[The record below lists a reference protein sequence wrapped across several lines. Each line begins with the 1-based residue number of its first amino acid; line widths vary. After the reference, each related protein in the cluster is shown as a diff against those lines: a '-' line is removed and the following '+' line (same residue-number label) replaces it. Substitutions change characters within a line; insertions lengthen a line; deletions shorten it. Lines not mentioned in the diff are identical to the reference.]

1 MKTKLTALAASTA
14 LLCSLTSC
22 GSSLVGKTDFNEIT
36 TSATTT
42 AVTSTTETTTTD
54 TTISQTSHGKGSI
67 FDSKG
72 HLLVSDSDDGK
83 KRVFANDYSVSFA
96 NIITPM
102 SDGFDANFD
111 KILTAPDKNDGCQS
125 IMLTIDGDV
134 QNDIYSYMESIDLI
148 GSVVVLRSDGS
159 IMAEVNY
166 PSYDPNAV
174 ADQIYNEDLA
184 WGDTGN
190 KAFSNYEPGSCFKIM
205 SEVLADKHGIYSLY
219 DDGTW
224 DFGND
229 HPIVNWDHETN
240 KNGYPVPNRTLN
252 SAFINSSNIFFAKAF
267 EQIGEETVL
276 SDLSSIFHFG
286 AEEKDVI
293 HCDFGDLNNNI
304 EIGDIDDLR
313 RSAFGQAKVL
323 TCPIFLAA
331 LGREAVFGDMV
342 TPFVLKNVV
351 DGSDPNQKLADG
363 SKANDVIASIPPE
376 CRDNLLSV
384 MGSVGSDIGIYAP
397 EGYSFYAKT
406 GTAEGWLGDFL
417 YITGCAKNFNDN
429 GSQSWESYDSYGSSG
444 SYVIVMEIRNPA
456 AHGFEFA
463 SQSAGV
469 YREILNRVIGK

>member
-36 TSATTT
+36 TSATIT

-111 KILTAPDKNDGCQS
+111 KILTAPDKNGGCQS

-190 KAFSNYEPGSCFKIM
+190 KAFSILCEESSGDVRKSKFILKRG
-205 SEVLADKHGIYSLY
+205 LAAACSIRL
-219 DDGTW
+219 
-224 DFGND
+224 
-229 HPIVNWDHETN
+229 
-240 KNGYPVPNRTLN
+240 
-252 SAFINSSNIFFAKAF
+252 SSN
-267 EQIGEETVL
+267 V
-276 SDLSSIFHFG
+276 LSSIITVFRITRLYML
-286 AEEKDVI
+286 A
-293 HCDFGDLNNNI
+293 L
-304 EIGDIDDLR
+304 
-313 RSAFGQAKVL
+313 
-323 TCPIFLAA
+323 FL
-331 LGREAVFGDMV
+331 M
-342 TPFVLKNVV
+342 N
-351 DGSDPNQKLADG
+351 
-363 SKANDVIASIPPE
+363 
-376 CRDNLLSV
+376 
-384 MGSVGSDIGIYAP
+384 
-397 EGYSFYAKT
+397 
-406 GTAEGWLGDFL
+406 
-417 YITGCAKNFNDN
+417 
-429 GSQSWESYDSYGSSG
+429 
-444 SYVIVMEIRNPA
+444 
-456 AHGFEFA
+456 H
-463 SQSAGV
+463 
-469 YREILNRVIGK
+469 